1 MNDEQTP
8 DVVEPESGPSR
19 FSFYY
24 DIGSPYAWVVAER
37 VAKSL
42 PEAEWIPVLQP
53 DVDDGPLWDG
63 DQEQIYD
70 LAQKFGVLEPRFNED
85 RMNLT
90 IADTRKMALA
100 ATYAKSI
107 GRTVAFSLAA
117 FRQAFNAARA
127 VDEEDT
133 ILLAAAACE
142 MHPRAVL
149 KALEMTSVSDS
160 LAAAG
165 ATLRERVGGRTE
177 LPLLLGTDAAGEP
190 VNAQEDDL
198 FALALREFAPVKP

>member
-1 MNDEQTP
+1 MSE
-8 DVVEPESGPSR
+8 GAGHKLY
-19 FSFYY
+19 F

-37 VAKSL
+37 AATAI
-42 PEAEWIPVLQP
+42 PQAEWIPVLQP

-63 DQEQIYD
+63 DEDKVIEF
-70 LAQKFGVLEPRFNED
+70 AQKFGLIRPRFNED

-90 IADTRKMALA
+90 IADSRKMALA

-117 FRQAFNAARA
+117 FRQCFGAARP
-127 VDEEDT
+127 VDEEET

-149 KALEMTSVSDS
+149 QALEMKSTAES

-165 ATLRERVGGRTE
+165 AELREAVGGRTE
-177 LPLLLGTDAAGEP
+177 LPALVSPNGAVLTEDELI
-190 VNAQEDDL
+190 AQ
-198 FALALREFAPVKP
+198 AIREFSGLT

>member
-1 MNDEQTP
+1 M
-8 DVVEPESGPSR
+8 SYR
-19 FSFYY
+19 LHY
-24 DIGSPYAWVVAER
+24 DIGSPYAWVIAER

-42 PEAEWIPVLQP
+42 PEAEWVPVLQP

-63 DQEQIYD
+63 DEDRVIEY
-70 LAQKFGVLEPRFNED
+70 AQKFGLMRPKFNED

-90 IADTRKMALA
+90 IADSRKMALA

-117 FRQAFNAARA
+117 FRQCFAAARP

-149 KALEMTSVSDS
+149 QALEMKSTAEA

-165 ATLRERVGGRTE
+165 AELRETVGGRTE
-177 LPLLLGTDAAGEP
+177 LPVLTGPEGFVA
-190 VNAQEDDL
+190 VEDEL
-198 FALALREFAPVKP
+198 FAHALREFRDLK

>member
-1 MNDEQTP
+1 MSTEASN
-8 DVVEPESGPSR
+8 
-19 FSFYY
+19 YALHY

-37 VAKSL
+37 ISKSL
-42 PEAEWIPVLQP
+42 PDAEWVPVLQP

-63 DQEQIYD
+63 DEDRIIEF
-70 LAQKFGVLEPRFNED
+70 AQKFGLIRPKFNEE

-90 IADTRKMALA
+90 IADSRKMALA

-117 FRQAFNAARA
+117 YRQCFGAARP

-133 ILLAAAACE
+133 VLLAAAACE

-149 KALEMTSVSDS
+149 QALEMKSTSEA

-165 ATLRERVGGRTE
+165 ASLREIIGGRTE
-177 LPLLLGTDAAGEP
+177 LPVLTGPDGFVAIENELYT
-190 VNAQEDDL
+190 
-198 FALALREFAPVKP
+198 LALNEFADLP

>member
-1 MNDEQTP
+1 MTEHADNQP
-8 DVVEPESGPSR
+8 R
-19 FSFYY
+19 FTFYY

-37 VAKSL
+37 LSKYL
-42 PEAEWIPVLQP
+42 PAAEWQPVVQP

-63 DQEQIYD
+63 DWERIYD
-70 LAQKFGVLEPRFNED
+70 FAKKFGLLEPRYDEN
-85 RMNLT
+85 RLHQT
-90 IADTRKMALA
+90 IADSRPMMLA

-117 FRQAFNAARA
+117 FRQVFNAAKP
-127 VDEEDT
+127 VEDTDT
-133 ILLAAAACE
+133 ILLAAAATE

-149 KALEMTSVSDS
+149 QALELGSTRDA

-177 LPLLLGTDAAGEP
+177 LPLLLGTTAAGEP
-190 VNAQEDDL
+190 LSACENEL
-198 FALALREFAPVKP
+198 FALALSEFAPLTSGA

>member
-1 MNDEQTP
+1 M
-8 DVVEPESGPSR
+8 PEKLT
-19 FSFYY
+19 FYY
-24 DIGSPYAWVVAER
+24 DIGSPYSWVVAER
-37 VAKSL
+37 IAQSL
-42 PEAEWIPVLQP
+42 PEAEWQPVLQP

-63 DQEQIYD
+63 NQERIYD
-70 LAQKFGVLEPRFNED
+70 FAQKFSLLKPRFNED

-90 IADTRKMALA
+90 IADTRKMMLA

-117 FRQAFNAARA
+117 FRQQFNAAKP

-142 MHPRAVL
+142 MHPRAVIQ
-149 KALEMTSVSDS
+149 ALEMTSVAES

-165 ATLRERVGGRTE
+165 ETLRDRAGGRTE
-177 LPLLLGTDAAGEP
+177 LPVLIRDGGLCLS
-190 VNAQEDDL
+190 EDEL
-198 FALALREFAPVKP
+198 FAAALEEFADLK

>member
-1 MNDEQTP
+1 MSE
-8 DVVEPESGPSR
+8 GAGYKLY
-19 FSFYY
+19 F

-37 VAKSL
+37 AATAI
-42 PEAEWIPVLQP
+42 PQAEWIPVLQP

-63 DQEQIYD
+63 DEDKVIEF
-70 LAQKFGVLEPRFNED
+70 AQKFGLIRPRFNED

-90 IADTRKMALA
+90 IADSRKMALA

-117 FRQAFNAARA
+117 FRQCFGAARP
-127 VDEEDT
+127 VDEEET

-149 KALEMTSVSDS
+149 QALEMKSTAES

-165 ATLRERVGGRTE
+165 AQLRESVGGRTE
-177 LPLLLGTDAAGEP
+177 LPALVSPDDTVLTEDELI
-190 VNAQEDDL
+190 AQAIRDFSGL
-198 FALALREFAPVKP
+198 T

>member
-1 MNDEQTP
+1 MSAGGGYQLY
-8 DVVEPESGPSR
+8 
-19 FSFYY
+19 F

-37 VAKSL
+37 ASKSI
-42 PEAEWIPVLQP
+42 PEAEWVPVLQP

-63 DQEQIYD
+63 DQERVIEF
-70 LAQKFGVLEPRFNED
+70 AQKFGLIQPRFNED

-90 IADTRKMALA
+90 IADSRKMALA

-117 FRQAFNAARA
+117 FRQCFGAARP
-127 VDEEDT
+127 VDEEET
-133 ILLAAAACE
+133 ILIAAAACE

-149 KALEMTSVSDS
+149 QALEMKSTAES

-165 ATLRERVGGRTE
+165 AALREAVGGRTE
-177 LPLLLGTDAAGEP
+177 LPVLIGPNGFSAAE
-190 VNAQEDDL
+190 AEL
-198 FALALREFAPVKP
+198 IALAIGEFKALA

>member
-1 MNDEQTP
+1 MSYTLH
-8 DVVEPESGPSR
+8 
-19 FSFYY
+19 F

-37 VAKSL
+37 VSQSL
-42 PEAEWIPVLQP
+42 PDAEWVPVFQP

-63 DQEQIYD
+63 DEDRVIEY
-70 LAQKFGVLEPRFNED
+70 AQKFGLIRPKFNED

-90 IADTRKMALA
+90 IADSRKMALA

-117 FRQAFNAARA
+117 FRQCFGAARP

-149 KALEMTSVSDS
+149 QALEMKSTTEN
-160 LAAAG
+160 LEAAG
-165 ATLRERVGGRTE
+165 AALREIVGGRTE
-177 LPLLLGTDAAGEP
+177 LPVLTGPGGFIAIE
-190 VNAQEDDL
+190 NDL
-198 FALALREFAPVKP
+198 FALALDEFASLSQS

>member
-1 MNDEQTP
+1 MSTDGAKYT
-8 DVVEPESGPSR
+8 
-19 FSFYY
+19 FYY
-24 DIGSPYAWVVAER
+24 DIGSPYSWVVAER
-37 VAKSL
+37 IAKSL
-42 PEAEWIPVLQP
+42 QDAEWIPVLQP

-63 DQEQIYD
+63 DEDRIIEY
-70 LAQKFGVLEPRFNED
+70 AQKFALIRPRFNEE

-90 IADTRKMALA
+90 IADSRKMALA

-117 FRQAFNAARA
+117 FRQCFGAARP

-149 KALEMTSVSDS
+149 QALEMKSVSES
-160 LAAAG
+160 LAEAG
-165 ATLRERVGGRTE
+165 AALREAVGGRTE
-177 LPLLLGTDAAGEP
+177 LPVLVGPDGYHVTENELYT
-190 VNAQEDDL
+190 
-198 FALALREFAPVKP
+198 LALNEFADLA

>member
-1 MNDEQTP
+1 M
-8 DVVEPESGPSR
+8 SAGAGYKLY
-19 FSFYY
+19 F

-37 VAKSL
+37 AAKSI

-63 DQEQIYD
+63 DQERIIEF
-70 LAQKFGVLEPRFNED
+70 AQKFTLIPPKFNED
-85 RMNLT
+85 RLNLT
-90 IADTRKMALA
+90 IADSRKMALA

-117 FRQAFNAARA
+117 FRQCFGAARP

-133 ILLAAAACE
+133 ILIAAAACE

-149 KALEMTSVSDS
+149 QALEMKSTTES
-160 LAAAG
+160 LAQAG
-165 ATLRERVGGRTE
+165 ADLREAVGGRTE
-177 LPLLLGTDAAGEP
+177 LPALVGPDGFTAVE
-190 VNAQEDDL
+190 NDL
-198 FALALREFAPVKP
+198 FGLAIGEFKELP

>member
-1 MNDEQTP
+1 MSDAGAGHRLFF
-8 DVVEPESGPSR
+8 DV
-19 FSFYY
+19 
-24 DIGSPYAWVVAER
+24 GSPYAWIVAER
-37 VAKSL
+37 AATAI
-42 PEAEWIPVLQP
+42 PAAEWVPVLQP

-63 DQEQIYD
+63 DQERVID
-70 LAQKFGVLEPRFNED
+70 LAKKFALIAPRFNED

-90 IADTRKMALA
+90 IADSRKMALA

-117 FRQAFNAARA
+117 FRQCFGAARP

-133 ILLAAAACE
+133 ILIAAAACE

-149 KALEMTSVSDS
+149 KALEMKSTAEA

-165 ATLRERVGGRTE
+165 TQLRELVGGRTE
-177 LPLLLGTDAAGEP
+177 LPVLVAPDGTATTEDALI
-190 VNAQEDDL
+190 AQAIKN
-198 FALALREFAPVKP
+198 FKP

>member
-1 MNDEQTP
+1 MSTDASKYT
-8 DVVEPESGPSR
+8 
-19 FSFYY
+19 FYF

-42 PEAEWIPVLQP
+42 QEAEWVPVLQP

-63 DQEQIYD
+63 DEDRIIEY
-70 LAQKFGVLEPRFNED
+70 AQKFALIRPRFNED

-90 IADTRKMALA
+90 IADSRKMALA

-117 FRQAFNAARA
+117 FRQCFGAARP

-149 KALEMTSVSDS
+149 QALEMKSTAES
-160 LAAAG
+160 LAEAG
-165 ATLRERVGGRTE
+165 ATLREAVGGRTE
-177 LPLLLGTDAAGEP
+177 LPVLVGPDGFNVTENELYT
-190 VNAQEDDL
+190 
-198 FALALREFAPVKP
+198 LALNEFADLA

>member
-1 MNDEQTP
+1 MP
-8 DVVEPESGPSR
+8 D
-19 FSFYY
+19 YKLHY

-37 VAKSL
+37 VATAL

-63 DQEQIYD
+63 DEDRVIEF
-70 LAQKFGVLEPRFNED
+70 AQKFGLIRPKFNED

-90 IADTRKMALA
+90 IADSRKMALA

-117 FRQAFNAARA
+117 FRQCFGAARA
-127 VDEEDT
+127 VDEEET

-149 KALEMTSVSDS
+149 QALEMKSTADS

-165 ATLRERVGGRTE
+165 SDLLALTGRTE
-177 LPLLLGTDAAGEP
+177 LPVLTGPDGFSAT
-190 VNAQEDDL
+190 EDQL
-198 FALALREFAPVKP
+198 ITLALNEFADLK